1 MILIF
6 IFWEEALTRYFAEER
21 QLSAGSRGSV
31 TLLRHRESGQRFVLR
46 RTQGSAAVYEAL
58 LPLRSPYL
66 PQVYAVAERDGTVLV
81 LEEYICG
88 DPLDELLT
96 AAPCT
101 PRQTAKI
108 AGDICK
114 ALWVLHGL
122 GLVHRDVKPDNI
134 LLRGDHAVLLDLDA
148 ARIVTPARTAD
159 TVVLGTT
166 GYAAPE
172 QYGLSQTDGR
182 ADIYALG
189 VTMNIMLTGKH
200 PSMGLAK
207 GRLGKVIRRC
217 TQIAPEQ
224 RYPSVEALLR
234 AL

>member
-6 IFWEEALTRYFAEER
+6 IFWEDALTRYFAEER
-21 QLSAGSRGSV
+21 QLSTGQRGSV
-31 TLLRHRESGQRFVLR
+31 TLLRHRESGQRFILR
-46 RTQGSAAVYEAL
+46 RTQGSAAVYKAL

-66 PQVYAVAERDGTVLV
+66 PQIYAVAERDGTVLV
-81 LEEYICG
+81 LEEYISG

-108 AGDICK
+108 AGDVCR
-114 ALWVLHGL
+114 ALWILHGQ

-134 LLRGDHAVLLDLDA
+134 LLRGDQAVLLDLDA
-148 ARIVTPARTAD
+148 ARIMTPARTTD

-207 GRLGKVIRRC
+207 GRLGKVIQRC

-224 RYPSVEALLR
+224 RYPTVEALLR